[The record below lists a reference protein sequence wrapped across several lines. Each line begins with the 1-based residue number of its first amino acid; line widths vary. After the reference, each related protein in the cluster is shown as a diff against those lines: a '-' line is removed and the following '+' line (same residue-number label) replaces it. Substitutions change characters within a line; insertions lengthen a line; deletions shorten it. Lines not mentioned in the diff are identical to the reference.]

1 MQTLKFATGAYLL
14 MGYLSPIQKPILP
27 PVMADN
33 KIRDRK
39 IGTKRVNLG
48 IKFVTKHLLITI
60 EDYKIER
67 LKFILK
73 ETWCSR
79 KSFTAIDAARLIG
92 NVLACLQV
100 CQWL

>member
-1 MQTLKFATGAYLL
+1 MFVNDAVTAAPRKIISMQDIAASSMKGAYLL
-14 MGYLSPIQKPILP
+14 MGYPGPIQKPILP
-27 PVMADN
+27 PVMADD
-33 KIRDRK
+33 KMRDRK

-73 ETWCSR
+73 ET
-79 KSFTAIDAARLIG
+79 
-92 NVLACLQV
+92 
-100 CQWL
+100 